1 MIFNELVASAQ
12 RRKQNLRLRHAIR
25 LHEGTVMTLDSALV
39 RSMGEM
45 IGLEIPESD
54 LEAITIRLGELLSAM
69 DDIERELGPE
79 MDRVDPIPP
88 VHPREDL

>member
-1 MIFNELVASAQ
+1 
-12 RRKQNLRLRHAIR
+12 
-25 LHEGTVMTLDSALV
+25 MTLDSALV

-54 LEAITIRLGELLSAM
+54 LDAITIRLSELLSAM

-79 MDRVDPIPP
+79 MDEVDPIPP

>member
-1 MIFNELVASAQ
+1 
-12 RRKQNLRLRHAIR
+12 
-25 LHEGTVMTLDSALV
+25 MTLDSALV

-54 LEAITIRLGELLSAM
+54 LDAITIRLGELLSAM

-79 MDRVDPIPP
+79 MDQVDPIPP

>member
-1 MIFNELVASAQ
+1 
-12 RRKQNLRLRHAIR
+12 
-25 LHEGTVMTLDSALV
+25 MTLDSALV

-54 LEAITIRLGELLSAM
+54 LNAITIRLGELLSAM

-79 MDRVDPIPP
+79 MDLVDPIPP

>member
-1 MIFNELVASAQ
+1 
-12 RRKQNLRLRHAIR
+12 
-25 LHEGTVMTLDSALV
+25 MTLDSALV

-54 LEAITIRLGELLSAM
+54 LDAITIRLSELLSAM
-69 DDIERELGPE
+69 DGIERELGAE

-88 VHPREDL
+88 VYPREDM

>member
-1 MIFNELVASAQ
+1 
-12 RRKQNLRLRHAIR
+12 
-25 LHEGTVMTLDSALV
+25 MTLDSALV

-54 LEAITIRLGELLSAM
+54 LDAITIRLSELLSAM
-69 DDIERELGPE
+69 DEMERELGAE
-79 MDRVDPIPP
+79 MDQVDPIPP

>member
-1 MIFNELVASAQ
+1 
-12 RRKQNLRLRHAIR
+12 
-25 LHEGTVMTLDSALV
+25 MTLDSALV

-54 LEAITIRLGELLSAM
+54 LDAITIRLSELLSAM
-69 DDIERELGPE
+69 DEIERELGAE
-79 MDRVDPIPP
+79 MDQVDPIPP

>member
-1 MIFNELVASAQ
+1 
-12 RRKQNLRLRHAIR
+12 
-25 LHEGTVMTLDSALV
+25 MTLDSALV

-54 LEAITIRLGELLSAM
+54 LDAITIRLSELLSAM
-69 DDIERELGPE
+69 DEIERELGAE

-88 VHPREDL
+88 VYPREDM

>member
-1 MIFNELVASAQ
+1 
-12 RRKQNLRLRHAIR
+12 
-25 LHEGTVMTLDSALV
+25 MTLDSALV

-69 DDIERELGPE
+69 DDIERDLGQE